1 MKLYTSFMWLPVAFF
16 VATSCAQNQDAR
28 FEGLEQP
35 IEKQSSLTPG
45 ATKKTIVKGKTKQSE
60 ILEVFGPP
68 DLITTTTS
76 GEMWGYDRVSRETAS
91 SAFGIGVLGGGLH
104 GAGFLGG
111 VAGARSDSTT
121 QTVKTLFLL
130 IYFDKNETVADYK
143 LSATRF

>member
-1 MKLYTSFMWLPVAFF
+1 MRLGMRVLTLIALVTAMG
-16 VATSCAQNQDAR
+16 CAQSQDAR

-45 ATKKTIVKGKTKQSE
+45 ATKKTIVKGKTRQSE

-68 DLITTTTS
+68 DLVTTTSS

-91 SAFGIGVLGGGLH
+91 SAFGIGVLGGGLP
-104 GAGFLGG
+104 GAGLLGG
-111 VAGARSDSTT
+111 VASARSDSTT
-121 QTVKTLFLL
+121 QTVKTIFLL